1 VRCDYCGRTNCDDG
15 HGGCFA
21 CGAPITRWVE
31 NGERYAISGRH
42 TMTCVTGFTDYRQT
56 EISRK
61 KVTIG

>member
-21 CGAPITRWVE
+21 CGAPVKQARPAYVNHSYE
-31 NGERYAISGRH
+31 DA
-42 TMTCVTGFTDYRQT
+42 TCAFSTVALNRAEYTV
-56 EISRK
+56 ISRK